1 MLRYKRP
8 PEPAQFAI
16 TVAPLKMSVS
26 KRVDALIKKARQ
38 STSRNNRRNTNK
50 SSTSRTKKSTI
61 KFEDAWKQY
70 KDLFSYAQFGKC
82 GFCESNVTKSGYG
95 DVEHYY
101 PKAEVW
107 QLSDANGKRIKTVL
121 STLGYWWL
129 AYDWTNYLFAC
140 PKCNQKFKGSYFP
153 VKQKARR
160 LPPNQRPTKKF
171 PKETPLLLNPYGR
184 VEPGKHLQLDPTG
197 VLTRKNHS
205 RFGHETIRTC
215 GLNRVELIRA
225 RGNIALRAFE
235 LVQLL
240 AKTGNSR
247 NLSVLKDIYSLGR
260 DAEEHVGMV
269 RQVFRDSG
277 LNWETLVRCYA
288 QEICNHLKTASATHA
303 AELEV
308 CLEPMGRERYQH
320 WKIVRN
326 IFEKSSKST
335 WNSLVGKRAE
345 QLIREL
351 LLARRQLDGT
361 HINLLERRIFE
372 MGRESSSSLSTV
384 ASIFKAK
391 TGQSW
396 ADLERSVTRRVS
408 L

>member
-1 MLRYKRP
+1 
-8 PEPAQFAI
+8 
-16 TVAPLKMSVS
+16 VS
-26 KRVDALIKKARQ
+26 KRVDALIKKTRQ
-38 STSRNNRRNTNK
+38 STSGNNHRNTTK
-50 SSTSRTKKSTI
+50 RRTSRTKKSTI
-61 KFEDAWKQY
+61 KFKDAWKQY
-70 KDLFSYAQFGKC
+70 KDLFRYAQFGKC
-82 GFCESNVTKSGYG
+82 GFCESNITKSGYG

-107 QLSDANGKRIKTVL
+107 LLSDTDGRRIKTVL
-121 STLGYWWL
+121 STFGYWWL
-129 AYDWTNYLFAC
+129 AYDWKNYLFAC

-184 VEPGKHLQLDPTG
+184 VDPGKHLQLERTG
-197 VLTRKNHS
+197 VMTRKNHS

-225 RGNIALRAFE
+225 RGTIALRAFE
-235 LVQLL
+235 LVQSFG
-240 AKTGNSR
+240 KRGNSR

-269 RQVFRDSG
+269 REVFRDSG
-277 LNWETLVRCYA
+277 LNWETLVRIYA
-288 QEICNHLKTASATHA
+288 QEICNQLKAASATRA
-303 AELEV
+303 AALEV

-326 IFEKSSKST
+326 IFEKSSKSP
-335 WNSLVGKRAE
+335 WNSLVDKRAG
-345 QLIREL
+345 QLVREL

-361 HINLLERRIFE
+361 HINLLERRIYE
-372 MGRESSSSLSTV
+372 MGRESSSSLNRV
-384 ASIFKAK
+384 VGIFEAK
-391 TGQSW
+391 SGQSW
-396 ADLERSVTRRVS
+396 ADLEGSVTRRVS